1 MDDYCCDHVD
11 SKKLPPSGSG
21 RPATA
26 GKPYTFARLPGLKG
40 HIMKFRSAMPA
51 LLGATMLFSV
61 AMPVNGADNYPN
73 RPVRMIIPSGAGGI
87 TDIIGRTIAPK
98 LSDSLGQQVVID
110 NRPGASGVLGSGIV
124 AKAAPDGYTLL
135 MVFPSHPV
143 NPALYADIPFDTE
156 KAFAPISLVS
166 AVSPV
171 LIVGSG
177 SPARSVKDL
186 LDLAKARPG
195 KLNHGSVG
203 AGSMGSLG
211 AELLRSMA
219 GIQFTQV
226 AYKGSPQALT
236 AVISGEIDF
245 YLIGSAG
252 VVGPQVKAGRIR
264 ALGVGAKQRLAV
276 LPDVPPIGDT
286 LPGYEARG
294 WNGILAPAGTPKNI
308 IDKLNREIVRIAR
321 SPEFAQL
328 LTGEGATAVGNT
340 PAEFDAIIR
349 ADIRKWA
356 KIIKDNGIR
365 Q

>member
-1 MDDYCCDHVD
+1 
-11 SKKLPPSGSG
+11 
-21 RPATA
+21 
-26 GKPYTFARLPGLKG
+26 
-40 HIMKFRSAMPA
+40 MKHRSALLITALLSVPA
-51 LLGATMLFSV
+51 L
-61 AMPVNGADNYPN
+61 PVQSADSYPN

-87 TDIIGRTIAPK
+87 TDIVGRTIAPK
-98 LSDSLGQQVVID
+98 LTDALGQQVVVD
-110 NRPGASGVLGSGIV
+110 NRPGASGVLGSTIV
-124 AKAAPDGYTLL
+124 AKSAPDGYTLL

-143 NPALYADIPFDTE
+143 NPALFPDIPFDTE
-156 KAFAPISLVS
+156 KAFAPITLVS

-171 LIVGSG
+171 LIVGNT
-177 SPARSVKDL
+177 SPARSVKEL
-186 LDLAKARPG
+186 LDLAKSRPG

-211 AELLRSMA
+211 AELLRTMA
-219 GIQFTQV
+219 SIQFTQV

-264 ALGVGAKQRLAV
+264 ALGVGAKQRLQV
-276 LPDVPPIGDT
+276 LPDVPSISET

-294 WNGILAPAGTPKNI
+294 WNGILAPAGTPKMI
-308 IDKLNREIVRIAR
+308 IEQLNREIVKIAR
-321 SPEFAQL
+321 SPEFAQV

>member
-1 MDDYCCDHVD
+1 MKYLSV
-11 SKKLPPSGSG
+11 LLT
-21 RPATA
+21 TA
-26 GKPYTFARLPGLKG
+26 ALV
-40 HIMKFRSAMPA
+40 APA
-51 LLGATMLFSV
+51 LHAAENFPT
-61 AMPVNGADNYPN
+61 
-73 RPVRMIIPSGAGGI
+73 RPIRMIIPSGAGGV
-87 TDIIGRTIAPK
+87 TDILGRAIAPK
-98 LSDSLGQQVVID
+98 LADSLGQQMVID
-110 NRPGASGVLGSGIV
+110 NRPGASGILGTSIV
-124 AKAAPDGYTLL
+124 AKSAPDGYTLL
-135 MVFPSHPV
+135 MAFPSHPV
-143 NPALYADIPFDTE
+143 NLSLFKDVPYDTV
-156 KAFAPISLVS
+156 KDFAAITMVS

-171 LIVGSG
+171 LIVGNQ
-177 SPARSVKDL
+177 SPVRTVKEL

-211 AELLRSMA
+211 AELLRTMA

-252 VVGPQVKAGRIR
+252 TVGPQVKAGRVR
-264 ALGVGAKQRLAV
+264 ALGVGAKQRLSI

-294 WNGILAPAGTPKNI
+294 WNGILAPAGTPKAI
-308 IDKLNREIVRIAR
+308 IDRLNREIVKVVLA
-321 SPEFAQL
+321 PEFAQVL
-328 LTGEGATAVGNT
+328 VGEGATAVGNT

-356 KIIKDNGIR
+356 KIIKDNGIS

>member
-1 MDDYCCDHVD
+1 MKY
-11 SKKLPPSGSG
+11 LSGLL
-21 RPATA
+21 
-26 GKPYTFARLPGLKG
+26 FAAAL
-40 HIMKFRSAMPA
+40 AAPA
-51 LLGATMLFSV
+51 LHA
-61 AMPVNGADNYPN
+61 ADNFPT
-73 RPVRMIIPSGAGGI
+73 RPIRMIIPSGAGGI
-87 TDIIGRTIAPK
+87 TDIIGRAIAPK
-98 LSDSLGQQVVID
+98 LADSFGQQVVID
-110 NRPGASGVLGSGIV
+110 NRPGASGILGTGIV
-124 AKAAPDGYTLL
+124 AKSTPDGYTLL
-135 MVFPSHPV
+135 MAFPSHPV
-143 NPALYADIPFDTE
+143 NQSLFKDVPYDTA
-156 KAFAPISLVS
+156 KDFAGITLVS

-171 LIVGSG
+171 LIVGAQ
-177 SPARSVKDL
+177 SPVRSVKEL
-186 LDLAKARPG
+186 LDLAKSRPG

-252 VVGPQVKAGRIR
+252 TVGPQVKAGRIR
-264 ALGVGAKQRLAV
+264 ALGVGARQRLSI

-294 WNGILAPAGTPKNI
+294 WNGILAPAGTPKPV
-308 IDKLNREIVRIAR
+308 IDRLNREIVKVVRA
-321 SPEFAQL
+321 PEFAQVL
-328 LTGEGATAVGNT
+328 VGEGATAVGNT

-349 ADIRKWA
+349 ADIKKWA
-356 KIIKDNGIR
+356 KIIKDTGIS